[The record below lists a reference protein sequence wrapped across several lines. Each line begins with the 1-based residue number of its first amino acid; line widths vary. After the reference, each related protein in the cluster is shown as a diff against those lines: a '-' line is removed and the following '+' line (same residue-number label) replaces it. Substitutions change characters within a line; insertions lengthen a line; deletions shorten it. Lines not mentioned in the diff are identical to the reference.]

1 MQESEK
7 NTWGRS
13 TGPHRFKMKGWISC
27 APFERLLNI
36 EIVEASDGQAELKMP
51 FFMEYA
57 QGGGLMHG
65 GALVALADTAV
76 VMAIKTRIP
85 AQSHF
90 ATIQMESRFLSPVT
104 KGTVTAKARLA
115 EREGRLL
122 KGEATLYNED
132 GRIVMEFSTT
142 FKMARDTAIRG
153 ITFETQGSG

>member
-1 MQESEK
+1 
-7 NTWGRS
+7 
-13 TGPHRFKMKGWISC
+13 
-27 APFERLLNI
+27 
-36 EIVEASDGQAELKMP
+36 
-51 FFMEYA
+51 
-57 QGGGLMHG
+57 MHG

-90 ATIQMESRFLSPVT
+90 ATIQMESKFLSPVT
-104 KGTVTAKARLA
+104 KGTVTAKARVA

-122 KGEATLYNED
+122 KGEATLYSED
-132 GRIVMEFSTT
+132 GRIVMKFSTT